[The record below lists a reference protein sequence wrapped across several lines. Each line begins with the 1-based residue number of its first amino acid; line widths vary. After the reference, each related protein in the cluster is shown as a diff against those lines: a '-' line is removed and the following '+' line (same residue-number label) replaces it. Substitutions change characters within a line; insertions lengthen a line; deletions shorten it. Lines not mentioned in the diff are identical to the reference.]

1 MSDNDKILELL
12 TDAIANCNDLRTAY
26 DPNTQSVT
34 IVADDIAKAI
44 LPNVEAII
52 NGEGGPRIRP
62 EVPGLKKR
70 RKVSIR
76 GQLYEAFKAGVDW
89 ERSDFND
96 APEDQTMDG
105 GFERWIDSKRSAAV
119 EKTDD

>member
-62 EVPGLKKR
+62 EVPGSKKR

-76 GQLYEAFKAGVDW
+76 GQLQEAFEAGWMADPA
-89 ERSDFND
+89 EDGND
-96 APEDQTMDG
+96 MVHA
-105 GFERWIDSKRSAAV
+105 FETWVESKRAQAG
-119 EKTDD
+119 KADD